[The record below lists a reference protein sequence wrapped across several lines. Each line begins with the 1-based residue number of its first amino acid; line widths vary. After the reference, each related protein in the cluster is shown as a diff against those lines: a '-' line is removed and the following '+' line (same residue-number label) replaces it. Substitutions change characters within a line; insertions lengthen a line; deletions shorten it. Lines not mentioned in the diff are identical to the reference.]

1 MPEIM
6 CMMERMSANFSK
18 GDDAIFNE
26 HLTYFKKHKDTNQK
40 DCFLGFTRCGA

>member
-40 DCFLGFTRCGA
+40 DCLLGFTRCGA